1 MNWIHSIE
9 EGTAYGKIAEVSCQK
24 NNVWYANASLLSVDS
39 RGEFL
44 LPLRTEVV

>member
-1 MNWIHSIE
+1 MDWSYSND
-9 EGTAYGKIAEVSCQK
+9 KIRQK

-44 LPLRTEVV
+44 LPLRTEVI